1 MKKFLL
7 TSCAILSAIGVQ
19 AQTTFTQGNVT
30 YEAEQIGTPTVQ
42 HEQKDTVSTYETST
56 ISSTGLFLCQQ
67 EIQHEITTQYLYNAT
82 AKKIGEVPSVSL
94 YNFNIYTGANTL
106 DGSRTVTGNLGNYTY
121 YEVGSQN
128 YIEEFSHLKDLESSS
143 IYSYDQMAND
153 TDPIAEYSYFVKNSK
168 GNWVDTPATGITDA
182 NLYRTG
188 YFYKYEY
195 NNNKYYCQIQN
206 IGLAKKTTT
215 LNHRNDS
222 CTVIAIKKNA
232 ALANEDITSISLGKD
247 ISSIGDMAFMNA
259 VNLSNFSVQ
268 NGGHYVYQNGILY
281 NSDKTDIE
289 AAGCNVQSQ
298 VIPSSVSTIKKYAFF
313 NTVDEITITSMNSS
327 LNTNEGYQGA
337 NVTFI
342 TPSASLTVTTDGTN
356 GGYKVTGNVTQSNFD
371 AIAQTGTYF
380 DFRGATIMENLSIDN
395 QTNTIY
401 YFATTA
407 NVSGNNVVNNGTCEN
422 FVLKDSYRTS
432 KFYCPIAFNAIN
444 ASYDREF
451 DEYWST
457 MCIPFNADGST
468 IKNKLHCGELKS
480 YNEDYALFTFLY
492 SSSLTANTPY
502 IVKTVNEGQ
511 TFSITASNVRVS
523 VTKNDTV
530 ATGHAKFISNFTPQ
544 SLYSNNDY
552 TYFGIKKGTGT
563 SGQPNSNMVKI
574 EGAKVNS
581 FRSFLQAP
589 TSEIS
594 FAAKIRLVDSMDNE
608 IEEIELPFTTTSIEK
623 VENAESEEAIY
634 NLNGQMQKEV
644 KRGLNIVN
652 GKVVI
657 NK

>member
-19 AQTTFTQGNVT
+19 AQIVDFEYGGVD
-30 YEAEQIGTPTVQ
+30 YEATLTSHRAVVVN
-42 HEQKDTVSTYETST
+42 DTTEEFGSTNETAVLAMDIHT
-56 ISSTGLFLCQQ
+56 ITS
-67 EIQHEITTQYLYNAT
+67 
-82 AKKIGEVPSVSL
+82 
-94 YNFNIYTGANTL
+94 NFNYYDASAVNVAKQPSATIATFEIYEAGTKSAYVGNT
-106 DGSRTVTGNLGNYTY
+106 TTP
-121 YEVGSQN
+121 QN
-128 YIEEFSHLKDLESSS
+128 Y
-143 IYSYDQMAND
+143 YSVG
-153 TDPIAEYSYFVKNSK
+153 TAEYTQFFEDVKPELLGDSIK
-168 GNWVDTPATGITDA
+168 TYTELQSETGVTAYYYWEYDPAALSWRYVKATGIEDA
-182 NLYRTG
+182 NLNRNG
-188 YFYKYEY
+188 YYKRVVNGTIKIYFLIRQIGVAQRNATTTHRRDSCIVTKIEGVINNKTIQSITIGKDVNSIEEGAFYKDPKLNNFTLETEDNFIYE
-195 NNNKYYCQIQN
+195 
-206 IGLAKKTTT
+206 
-215 LNHRNDS
+215 
-222 CTVIAIKKNA
+222 
-232 ALANEDITSISLGKD
+232 
-247 ISSIGDMAFMNA
+247 
-259 VNLSNFSVQ
+259 
-268 NGGHYVYQNGILY
+268 NGILY
-281 NSDKTDIE
+281 NSDQTAIIVASCD
-289 AAGCNVQSQ
+289 VQSQ
-298 VIPSSVSTIKKYAFF
+298 TIPATVSYIYESAFY
-313 NTVDEITITSMNSS
+313 NTKNAISITSMNGA
-327 LNTNEGYQGA
+327 LETNSGTQGD

-342 TPSASLTVTTDGTN
+342 TPSASLTITPDGVN
-356 GGYKVTGNVTQSNFD
+356 GGYVVTGNVTQSNFD